1 MSCNGFACDICKI
14 IFHSKNVKKIHDNMM
29 HNIDIGVNNE
39 HSKLPTFK
47 CSVENCSEFFKCLS
61 DYNRHFSIV
70 HSGVILKRQE
80 QQFKETAKTIETQR
94 NTIESQSRTIE
105 AQRNLLNNKELIIN
119 LLQRQVQNATH
130 YGENLKRQIEDR
142 ILCQICYE
150 RNRNICFRP
159 CRHIYACM
167 QCGNDPSIDTCP
179 MCTVII
185 RMKEK
190 VYFP

>member
-1 MSCNGFACDICKI
+1 MSSNRFACDICKI
-14 IFHSKNVKKIHDNMM
+14 VFHSKNVKKIHDQMM
-29 HNIDIGVNNE
+29 HNKEIEITDENSN
-39 HSKLPTFK
+39 LPPFK
-47 CSVENCSEFFKCLS
+47 CSVENCSEFFKHLS
-61 DYNRHFSIV
+61 DYNRHFGVV
-70 HSGVILKRQE
+70 HSRVIIKRQE
-80 QQFKETAKTIETQR
+80 QQLKETAETIDTQR
-94 NTIESQSRTIE
+94 NTIDTQSNTIE